1 MWLQLNSIYL
11 SVDHSRLLFLMVSS
25 VVRLVGTLLASR
37 WLSTLV
43 CSQGQD
49 PFSHTS
55 GHQVIFDEE
64 LQTFVVLLH
73 LQTFLQNDHEVE
85 STWHFYIFL
94 MIFLSGTQLNFF
106 WSVISQQSLLS
117 LLMNPILASVDLV
130 LFLASVGHITARFT
144 KKEKNKKHV
153 PFSTAI
159 SSE

>member
-1 MWLQLNSIYL
+1 MNYTRVLRWFLLKEFKFETSALRETNVNCLQISVPVWLQLNSIYL
-11 SVDHSRLLFLMVSS
+11 SVDHSRLLFLMVFS

-64 LQTFVVLLH
+64 LQTCVVLLH

-94 MIFLSGTQLNFF
+94 MIFLSATQLNFF
-106 WSVISQQSLLS
+106 WSVISQQSLLLS
-117 LLMNPILASVDLV
+117 
-130 LFLASVGHITARFT
+130 
-144 KKEKNKKHV
+144 
-153 PFSTAI
+153 
-159 SSE
+159 